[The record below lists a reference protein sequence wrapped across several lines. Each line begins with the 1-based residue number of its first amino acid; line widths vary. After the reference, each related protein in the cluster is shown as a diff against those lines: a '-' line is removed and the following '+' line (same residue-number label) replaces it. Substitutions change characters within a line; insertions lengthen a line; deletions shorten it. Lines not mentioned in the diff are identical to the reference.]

1 MISGTRLR
9 IAALCCFAVFF
20 SWTAVSAQ
28 EVPQRR
34 PLATAPAPAKAQ
46 QPATPTAPSA
56 EPELIELSLN
66 KAKVITLNAPVSQI
80 IVGNEAIATLN
91 FDPEQPTQVI
101 IVSKAIGSTNIIF
114 MDEDGGIIKQA
125 EIRVF
130 FDHGGIEAALAKLL
144 PDETIDVTVFR
155 DSVFLTGKVH
165 SDRAASN
172 AVNIAVRFVAEPA
185 NIVNMMTIS
194 GSQQVI
200 LQVRVAE
207 MDRDVRKNLAVR
219 GTFSK
224 AFNIPDASSPGLKGI
239 NFTTAANVTA
249 FATGTLFTNS
259 NVFGDPTFQ
268 VLEQQ
273 DLVKTL
279 AEPTLTAI
287 SGQTASFLSGGEF
300 PFAAG
305 LDENGQTIFEFREF
319 GISLEFTPVVLDNG
333 RINLQISTE
342 ISSLG
347 DTITIG
353 EGNTFQSLVSK
364 RTETTVELPSGGS
377 IMISGLL
384 QDDITSNVTGFPY
397 LKDIPILGALFRSQ
411 TFLKQQSELII
422 TVTAYLVKPVD
433 RANDMTWPTDGFESA
448 SDVDIYL
455 LGRLN
460 SLYGDSERGFWDY
473 LLEGPFGYIMK

>member
-1 MISGTRLR
+1 MISKTRLR

-34 PLATAPAPAKAQ
+34 PLATAPAPAKAEK
-46 QPATPTAPSA
+46 PATPTAPSV

-91 FDPEQPTQVI
+91 FDPEQPTRVI

-144 PDETIDVTVFR
+144 PDETIDVAVFR

-165 SDRAASN
+165 SARAASN
-172 AVNIAVRFVAEPA
+172 AVNIAVRFVADPS

-200 LQVRVAE
+200 LKVRVAE

-239 NFTTAANVTA
+239 KFTTAPSVTA
-249 FATGTLFTNS
+249 FATGVLFTNS
-259 NVFGDPTFQ
+259 NVFGDLSFQ

-305 LDENGQTIFEFREF
+305 LDESGQTIFEFRDF
-319 GISLEFTPVVLDNG
+319 GISLSFTPVVLDNG
-333 RINLQISTE
+333 RINLHISTE

-347 DTITIG
+347 DTVVIG
-353 EGNTFQSLVSK
+353 TDTFQSLATKS
-364 RTETTVELPSGGS
+364 TETTVELQSGGS
-377 IMISGLL
+377 LMISGLL

-411 TFLKQQSELII
+411 TFLKKQSELVI

-433 RANDMTWPTDGFESA
+433 RATDFAWPTDGFESA

-460 SLYGDSERGFWDY
+460 SLYGDGERGFWDY